1 MNKGQLFKEIT
12 SRQNEMSKDKLLK
25 EITSGKIFTAE
36 FIKKDNTRRT
46 INCRTN
52 VKKFTNGKGLS
63 FDPIARNL
71 LPVYDLK
78 VKDYR
83 FINLS
88 TLISVTINGQKYF
101 INDIIINDSIDNI
114 KELNKIILR

>member
-1 MNKGQLFKEIT
+1 MNKEQLF
-12 SRQNEMSKDKLLK
+12 K

-36 FIKKDNTRRT
+36 FIKKDKTRRV

-88 TLISVTINGQKYF
+88 TLISVTIKGQKYF
-101 INDIIINDSIDNI
+101 INDIIINDSIDKIN
-114 KELNKIILR
+114 ELNKTILK

>member
-1 MNKGQLFKEIT
+1 MNKEQLF
-12 SRQNEMSKDKLLK
+12 K

-36 FIKKDNTRRT
+36 FIKKDNTRRVM
-46 INCRTN
+46 NCRTN

-78 VKDYR
+78 AKDYR

-88 TLISVTINGQKYF
+88 TLISVTIKGETFN
-101 INDIIINDSIDNI
+101 INDLIIDESINKIN
-114 KELNKIILR
+114 ELNKTLIK

>member
-1 MNKGQLFKEIT
+1 MNQQQLF
-12 SRQNEMSKDKLLK
+12 K

-36 FIKKDNTRRT
+36 FIKKDNSRRV

-52 VKKFTNGKGLS
+52 VKKFTNGKGLN

-88 TLISVTINGQKYF
+88 TLISVTIKGQKYF
-101 INDIIINDSIDNI
+101 INDIIIDESINKI
-114 KELNKIILR
+114 NQLNKIILK

>member
-1 MNKGQLFKEIT
+1 MNKEQLF
-12 SRQNEMSKDKLLK
+12 K
-25 EITSGKIFTAE
+25 EITSGKIFAAE
-36 FIKKDNTRRT
+36 FIKKDNTRRV

-78 VKDYR
+78 AKDYR

-88 TLISVTINGQKYF
+88 TLISVTIKGKKYF
-101 INDIIINDSIDNI
+101 INDIMINDSINKI
-114 KELNKIILR
+114 NELNKIILR